1 MGTEHDIRQRI
12 GELTRELH
20 DALRAL
26 GLDRSLNAAAEAL
39 PDARDR
45 LAYVATLTGQ
55 AAERVLTA
63 VEEAQAE
70 QTRIAG
76 GATALLARLQ
86 PETARAGCDGAA
98 CALADPL
105 RAYLG
110 DVTAATTATQ
120 ERLHAIMMA
129 QDFHDLSGQVIKRV
143 TDVARRVESSLVEL
157 LVDTRP
163 VEVPVERET
172 LAGPVIRPSADCVSS
187 QGEVDDLLASLGF

>member
-1 MGTEHDIRQRI
+1 MSAEHDIHQRI

-20 DALRAL
+20 DALRVL

-39 PDARDR
+39 PDERDR
-45 LAYVATLTGQ
+45 LAYVAPLAGQ

-76 GATALLARLQ
+76 GATALLARL
-86 PETARAGCDGAA
+86 PTDADGAGCERSA
-98 CALADPL
+98 CALAGPL

-110 DVTAATTATQ
+110 DVTAATSATQ